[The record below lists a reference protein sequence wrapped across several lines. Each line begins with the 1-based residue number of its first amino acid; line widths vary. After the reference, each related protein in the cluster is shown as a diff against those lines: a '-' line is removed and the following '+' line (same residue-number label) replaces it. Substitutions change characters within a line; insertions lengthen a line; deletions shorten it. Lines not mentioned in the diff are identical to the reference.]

1 MRRAFSVSVL
11 LCLVFSL
18 FGGSTV
24 LAADPSRSSRPLP
37 AGIDDLK
44 LDRPIVG
51 ASTARPTTLDAS
63 LLSATGI
70 RQVVVRLAAPS
81 VVQVAADGASPS
93 AQRGA
98 RATVVA
104 QQNRFVATT
113 EGRVLARTE
122 IAANAVVLEVDAA
135 ELTALAADPNVISI
149 RPVIDYTLALSDT
162 VPYIGAAELHDEEGV
177 TGDGVTV
184 AVLDSG
190 IDYTHAAFGDYAVEE
205 TYDEAYGTDTTD
217 QANKV
222 EPDWSEVADHT
233 NIIGGFDFVGE
244 AWPDDSDSGGPL
256 RPDPDPI
263 DCGGKT
269 IGAGPAL
276 CEGGH
281 GTHVADIIGGID
293 GVAPGV
299 DLYAVKVC
307 SAVSTA
313 CSGVALLLGMDFAL
327 DPNGDGS
334 TDDHADIVNMSL
346 GSDYG
351 QWIDDDLSFAVENAS
366 ELGVLTVSSS
376 GNGSDKPYVTGTPA
390 AAPSALSVA
399 QTSVP
404 SDVLPLLEVTDP
416 AGMGP
421 YPAVHQPWSQSLAD
435 AGLVSGNLQ
444 YGDGAGG
451 GLTGCDVG
459 ADPNNGT
466 PPFPA
471 GSLAGLVVLVDR
483 GDCDFS
489 KKISNIAFG
498 GAVAGIIGMI
508 NDDPPFT
515 GSLGACPDDLCSEIP
530 GFMVS
535 LATANELLAALDEGD
550 VTVQVDPASGLPLV
564 GSMVGSSS
572 RGPTM
577 QTNVVKPEIGAPG
590 ASVSAE
596 AGTGT
601 ETTPFGGT
609 SGAAPMV
616 TGSAALLLSEFPD
629 RSPAE
634 IKSLLMNYAETEIYN
649 GAPDAPINSPLAA
662 IARIGAG
669 EVRVNDSYFGS
680 DLVAWDTDLQT
691 GVLSFGFV
699 DATEDVTLTREV
711 TVRNYGASAENLT
724 ITPSFRFADDVTNGA
739 VAVSAPANVIVPADG
754 DATFEV
760 TLTIDASDLR
770 GWTLD
775 SGANGNNP
783 LPLTELEYDGYIDVG
798 PLHLGWHV
806 LPRLSGDAS
815 ASDDTVTIDGEFDD
829 FPAGSVELEN
839 DGAGTAAIDGYS
851 LIGTSTQLPSGEPG
865 QQLPTIDLRYAGV
878 QTIPVPAGFCS
889 GNDSFLLLLASN
901 TWDRQTHAVAPSAF
915 EWDLDTD
922 GDGEADFA
930 VFNQDLAGG
939 ALTDGRNATW
949 VVDLA
954 TDEAT
959 IFFLT
964 DHGTNSANTTQILC
978 GEQIGM
984 DASDFGTPITADLF
998 AVDLY
1003 FTGRST
1009 DMITG
1014 MEFAPLGERYFPV
1027 VGDDGFGSG
1036 DVPAGESATLNVM
1049 DFGAAGTNPSE
1060 TGVLLFT
1067 DGARADFKAGAPQ
1080 ESEAIALT
1088 VEQLPDTPDPV
1099 VVPFTDISDS
1109 KFVKDIIWAWENG
1122 ITVGCTPTLFCPD
1135 GLVTRGQMATFLARA
1150 LDLPATSA
1158 DFFTD
1163 DETNRHEQSI
1173 NRIAEAGISFGCGG
1187 TNFCPNGLVTRAQM
1201 ASFLSRGFD
1210 VPATSTDYFTDDEG
1224 SRHEANINKIR
1235 AAGITFGCGPTTF
1248 CPNGIVT
1255 RGQMAA
1261 FLHRASTP

>member
-24 LAADPSRSSRPLP
+24 LAADPSRSSRPVP

-51 ASTARPTTLDAS
+51 ASTARPTTLEAS

-81 VVQVAADGASPS
+81 VVQVAADGASAA

-135 ELTALAADPNVISI
+135 ELAALAADPNVISI

-177 TGDGVTV
+177 DGDGVTV

-205 TYDEAYGTDTTD
+205 TYDEAYGADTTD

-222 EPDWSEVADHT
+222 EPDWSEIADHT

-299 DLYAVKVC
+299 ELYAVKVC

-404 SDVLPLLEVTDP
+404 SRRPSAARGHSIRLAWARTRPSSSR
-416 AGMGP
+416 GP
-421 YPAVHQPWSQSLAD
+421 QSLAD

-466 PPFPA
+466 PPFAA

-515 GSLGACPDDLCSEIP
+515 GSLGACPDDLCSDDP
-530 GFMVS
+530 G
-535 LATANELLAALDEGD
+535 LHG
-550 VTVQVDPASGLPLV
+550 QP
-564 GSMVGSSS
+564 
-572 RGPTM
+572 R
-577 QTNVVKPEIGAPG
+577 
-590 ASVSAE
+590 
-596 AGTGT
+596 
-601 ETTPFGGT
+601 
-609 SGAAPMV
+609 
-616 TGSAALLLSEFPD
+616 
-629 RSPAE
+629 
-634 IKSLLMNYAETEIYN
+634 
-649 GAPDAPINSPLAA
+649 
-662 IARIGAG
+662 
-669 EVRVNDSYFGS
+669 
-680 DLVAWDTDLQT
+680 
-691 GVLSFGFV
+691 
-699 DATEDVTLTREV
+699 
-711 TVRNYGASAENLT
+711 
-724 ITPSFRFADDVTNGA
+724 
-739 VAVSAPANVIVPADG
+739 DG
-754 DATFEV
+754 
-760 TLTIDASDLR
+760 
-770 GWTLD
+770 
-775 SGANGNNP
+775 
-783 LPLTELEYDGYIDVG
+783 
-798 PLHLGWHV
+798 
-806 LPRLSGDAS
+806 
-815 ASDDTVTIDGEFDD
+815 
-829 FPAGSVELEN
+829 
-839 DGAGTAAIDGYS
+839 
-851 LIGTSTQLPSGEPG
+851 Q
-865 QQLPTIDLRYAGV
+865 
-878 QTIPVPAGFCS
+878 
-889 GNDSFLLLLASN
+889 
-901 TWDRQTHAVAPSAF
+901 
-915 EWDLDTD
+915 
-922 GDGEADFA
+922 
-930 VFNQDLAGG
+930 
-939 ALTDGRNATW
+939 
-949 VVDLA
+949 
-954 TDEAT
+954 
-959 IFFLT
+959 
-964 DHGTNSANTTQILC
+964 
-978 GEQIGM
+978 
-984 DASDFGTPITADLF
+984 
-998 AVDLY
+998 
-1003 FTGRST
+1003 
-1009 DMITG
+1009 
-1014 MEFAPLGERYFPV
+1014 
-1027 VGDDGFGSG
+1027 
-1036 DVPAGESATLNVM
+1036 
-1049 DFGAAGTNPSE
+1049 
-1060 TGVLLFT
+1060 
-1067 DGARADFKAGAPQ
+1067 
-1080 ESEAIALT
+1080 
-1088 VEQLPDTPDPV
+1088 
-1099 VVPFTDISDS
+1099 
-1109 KFVKDIIWAWENG
+1109 
-1122 ITVGCTPTLFCPD
+1122 
-1135 GLVTRGQMATFLARA
+1135 
-1150 LDLPATSA
+1150 
-1158 DFFTD
+1158 
-1163 DETNRHEQSI
+1163 
-1173 NRIAEAGISFGCGG
+1173 
-1187 TNFCPNGLVTRAQM
+1187 
-1201 ASFLSRGFD
+1201 
-1210 VPATSTDYFTDDEG
+1210 
-1224 SRHEANINKIR
+1224 
-1235 AAGITFGCGPTTF
+1235 
-1248 CPNGIVT
+1248 
-1255 RGQMAA
+1255 
-1261 FLHRASTP
+1261 

>member
-1 MRRAFSVSVL
+1 VRRAFSVSVL

-81 VVQVAADGASPS
+81 VVQVAVDGATAA

-98 RATVVA
+98 RANVVA
-104 QQNRFVATT
+104 QQNRFVAST

-149 RPVIDYTLALSDT
+149 RPVIDYTLSLDET
-162 VPYIGAAELHDEEGV
+162 VPYIGATELHDEEGV

-205 TYDEAYGTDTTD
+205 TYDEAYGADTTD

-222 EPDWSEVADHT
+222 EPDWSEIADHT
-233 NIIGGFDFVGE
+233 NIVGGFDYVGE
-244 AWPDDSDSGGPL
+244 AGPDDSDSGGPL

-299 DLYAVKVC
+299 EIYGVKVC

-334 TDDHADIVNMSL
+334 TDDHVDIINMSL

-366 ELGVLTVSSS
+366 EIGVLTVAAS

-390 AAPSALSVA
+390 AAPSAISVA
-399 QTSVP
+399 QTNVP
-404 SDVLPLLEVTDP
+404 SASLQLITVDP
-416 AGMGP
+416 PGTGSFAG
-421 YPAVHQPWSQSLAD
+421 VFQPWSAELSA
-435 AGLVSGNLQ
+435 AIEEAPIQ

-451 GLTGCDVG
+451 NLDGCDEG

-466 PPFPA
+466 RPFPA
-471 GSLAGLVVLVDR
+471 GSLAGMVVLVDR
-483 GDCDFS
+483 GNCDFS
-489 KKISNIAFG
+489 LKIANVAFG
-498 GAVAGIIGMI
+498 GAEAGIIGMV
-508 NDDPPFT
+508 NPDPPFT
-515 GSLGACPDDLCSEIP
+515 GSLGACPSDLCTTIP
-530 GFMVS
+530 GYMVS
-535 LATANELLAALDEGD
+535 QASSAALKAVAAADGT
-550 VTVQVDPASGLPLV
+550 VTIDPSNQLSIV
-564 GSMVGSSS
+564 GTVVGSSS

-577 QTNVVKPEIGAPG
+577 QTNAVKPEIAAPG

-609 SGAAPMV
+609 SGATPMV
-616 TGSAALLLSEFPD
+616 SGSAALLISEFPD

-634 IKSLLMNYAETEIYN
+634 IKSLLMNYAETDIEN
-649 GAPDAPINSPLAA
+649 GAPDAPLAP
-662 IARIGAG
+662 IARIGGG
-669 EVRVNDSYFGS
+669 EVRVNDSFYGA
-680 DLVAWDTDLQT
+680 DLAAWDSESLS
-691 GVLSFGFV
+691 GALSFGFV
-699 DATEDVTLTREV
+699 DATEDVVLTREV
-711 TVRNYGASAENLT
+711 TVHNYSGGPETLSIDPA
-724 ITPSFRFADDVTNGA
+724 FRFADDEATGA
-739 VAVSAPANVIVPADG
+739 VAVSAPASVNVPAGG
-754 DATFEV
+754 DATFDV

-770 GWTLD
+770 DWTLD
-775 SGANGNNP
+775 SGFNGNNP
-783 LPLTELEYDGYIDVG
+783 VPLTLLEYDGYIDVG
-798 PLHLGWHV
+798 PLHLAWHV

-815 ASDDTVTIDGEFDD
+815 ASDDTVTIDSEFEG
-829 FPAGSVELEN
+829 FPAGSVELDN

-851 LIGTSTQLPSGEPG
+851 LIGTSPQLPTADPG

-878 QTIPVPAGFCS
+878 QTIPVPAGECS
-889 GNDSFLLLLASN
+889 GNDSFVLLLASN
-901 TWDRQTHAVAPSAF
+901 TWERQTHAIAPSAF

-930 VFNQDLAGG
+930 VYNQDLSGG

-949 VVDLA
+949 VVDLV
-954 TDEAT
+954 TEEAT
-959 IFFLT
+959 IFFFS
-964 DHGTNSANTTQILC
+964 DHGTNSGNTTLLLC

-998 AVDLY
+998 AVDTY

-1027 VGDDGFGSG
+1027 IGDDGFGSG
-1036 DVPAGESATLNVM
+1036 DVPAGGSATLNVQ

-1067 DGARADFKAGAPQ
+1067 DGARADYKAGAPQ
-1080 ESEAIALT
+1080 ESEAIALP
-1088 VEQLPDTPDPV
+1088 VLQGPPDPPDPV

-1109 KFVKDIIWAWENG
+1109 KFVEDIIWAWENG
-1122 ITVGCTPTLFCPD
+1122 ITVGCTSTLFCPD

-1163 DETNRHEQSI
+1163 DETNRHEQNI
-1173 NRIAEAGISFGCGG
+1173 NRVAEAGISFGCGG

-1210 VPATSTDYFTDDEG
+1210 LAATSTDYFTDDEG